1 MACSVV
7 STLGEPFERIARIV
21 FEETARSRERL
32 HQARGALH
40 CDATFVLTGGFQVSG
55 DCPCAEEYLDAL
67 CLVLLYL
74 GGLDPANV
82 HSYGAIARKHC
93 RLRVVPD
100 VQRHRRGRRTQQRV
114 DRLASGAIGRALAT
128 DRQRALL
135 VDVVTEAGSAAPLED
150 DAQLLRSLAERRAR
164 RFGGDADRHLSR
176 VAEDLRVVRAAAD
189 EHGPRRRDTDGTLVS
204 WWEHYVERGL
214 GQRER
219 LGVLPIDPA
228 STQDGP
234 AVDVADR
241 SAVAVLERI
250 EDRHAVAAV
259 TGISPGDDVDAALAH
274 TFAAG
279 VIGRDEP
286 AARDATIGLLRRM
299 TGQGLL
305 GSSRLS
311 SIVNNP
317 GQLDEIVEAA
327 RRVPVGR

>member
-74 GGLDPANV
+74 GGLDPAKV

-164 RFGGDADRHLSR
+164 RF
-176 VAEDLRVVRAAAD
+176 V
-189 EHGPRRRDTDGTLVS
+189 
-204 WWEHYVERGL
+204 
-214 GQRER
+214 
-219 LGVLPIDPA
+219 
-228 STQDGP
+228 
-234 AVDVADR
+234 
-241 SAVAVLERI
+241 
-250 EDRHAVAAV
+250 AVAA
-259 TGISPGDDVDAALAH
+259 GQALVVPCPMAMC
-274 TFAAG
+274 
-279 VIGRDEP
+279 
-286 AARDATIGLLRRM
+286 RRN
-299 TGQGLL
+299 LVPRRSVE
-305 GSSRLS
+305 SSRRRS
-311 SIVNNP
+311 
-317 GQLDEIVEAA
+317 GA
-327 RRVPVGR
+327 RWTCRAG